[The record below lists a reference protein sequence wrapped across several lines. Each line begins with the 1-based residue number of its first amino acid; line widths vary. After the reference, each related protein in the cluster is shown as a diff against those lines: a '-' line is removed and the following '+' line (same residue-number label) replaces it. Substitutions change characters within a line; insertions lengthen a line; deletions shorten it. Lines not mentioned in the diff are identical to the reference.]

1 MMTRNTGVC
10 KNLQYQTTKDRNF
23 LSDILLFQE
32 MKIQLN
38 GRRFQDTVEI
48 QAEAQ
53 VVLESIVKWKFQEKL
68 PAVGEAL
75 GQVCK
80 LQRGLL

>member
-1 MMTRNTGVC
+1 MC
-10 KNLQYQTTKDRNF
+10 KNLQYQTMKDSNF
-23 LSDILLFQE
+23 LSDIFLLQK
-32 MKIQLN
+32 MKIQLK
-38 GRRFQDTVEI
+38 GQKFQDTVESR
-48 QAEAQ
+48 AEFQ
-53 VVLESIVKWKFQEKL
+53 VVLKSIMKWKIQEML